1 MNGWLLAAALLL
13 LVGFAPTVWGA
24 ASGPVRRRVMAQNLA
39 TLVACLAVLLLAQGY
54 ARPSY
59 VDLGLVLAV
68 LGPAGT
74 LVYARLLADELAG
87 QPVRDRV
94 ARALDR
100 AMTPLAALSVPLVV
114 LPLCVAAG
122 PGRAMVK
129 LLVIGVLLV
138 GGNIVSSRA
147 LSGRWAGE
155 KAGQQPGRHPGDKAG
170 AADE

>member
-13 LVGFAPTVWGA
+13 AVGFAPTVWGA

-39 TLVACLAVLLLAQGY
+39 TLAGCLVMLLLAQGF

-59 VDLGLVLAV
+59 VDLALVLAV

-74 LVYARLLADELAG
+74 LVYARLLADELAEPPG
-87 QPVRDRV
+87 RDRI

-114 LPLCVAAG
+114 LPLCVATG

-129 LLVIGVLLV
+129 LLAIGALLV
-138 GGNIVSSRA
+138 GGNIVSTRA
-147 LSGRWAGE
+147 LSARPATGE
-155 KAGQQPGRHPGDKAG
+155 KGG
-170 AADE
+170 AAGD

>member
-39 TLVACLAVLLLAQGY
+39 TLAACLVVLLLAQGY
-54 ARPSY
+54 ARPAY
-59 VDLGLVLAV
+59 VDLALVLAV

-74 LVYARLLADELAG
+74 LVYARLLAGELAER
-87 QPVRDRV
+87 PARDRV
-94 ARALDR
+94 VRALER
-100 AMTPLAALSVPLVV
+100 AMTPLAAVAVPLVV

-129 LLVIGVLLV
+129 LLAIGALLV
-138 GGNIVSSRA
+138 GGNIVSTRA
-147 LSGRWAGE
+147 LSREAG
-155 KAGQQPGRHPGDKAG
+155 G
-170 AADE
+170 ASRG

>member
-13 LVGFAPTVWGA
+13 VVGFAPTVWGA

-39 TLVACLAVLLLAQGY
+39 TLAGCLIMLLLAQGF

-59 VDLGLVLAV
+59 VDLALVLAV

-74 LVYARLLADELAG
+74 LVYGRLLADELTGRPA
-87 QPVRDRV
+87 RDRV

-100 AMTPLAALSVPLVV
+100 AMTPLAVIFVPLVV

-122 PGRAMVK
+122 PGRAMAK
-129 LLVIGVLLV
+129 LLVVGALLV
-138 GGNIVSSRA
+138 GGNVVSTRV
-147 LSGRWAGE
+147 LSGRHA
-155 KAGQQPGRHPGDKAG
+155 PGREAG
-170 AADE
+170 AADD

>member
-24 ASGPVRRRVMAQNLA
+24 ARGPVRRRIMAQNLA
-39 TLVACLAVLLLAQGY
+39 TLVGCLVMLLLAQGY

-74 LVYARLLADELAG
+74 LVYARLLADELAER
-87 QPVRDRV
+87 PARDRI

-138 GGNIVSSRA
+138 GGNVVSTRA
-147 LSGRWAGE
+147 LSARHTGE
-155 KAGQQPGRHPGDKAG
+155 KTG
-170 AADE
+170 AADG